1 MHGTV
6 NHNALAPYLPEGPR
20 VGRTYPDLH
29 EHIAVLAE
37 AGLLVVVDEP
47 VNKDTEIHPLVRWQ
61 YRGGIP
67 EEQRKAFFFTRPTD
81 ATGRAYKGAVL
92 VGGLAGNNAIYRIG
106 FGKDVD
112 RVGAAW
118 QAAISSPIPPKVVKA
133 IVKARVADF
142 ERRERR

>member
-6 NHNALAPYLPEGPR
+6 NHNALAPYIPEAPR

-29 EHIAVLAE
+29 EHIAALAE

-67 EEQRKAFFFTRPTD
+67 EDMRKAFFFTRPTD
-81 ATGRAYKGAVL
+81 GAGSTDKGAVV
-92 VGGLAGNNAIYRIG
+92 VGRPAGNKAGFPDG
-106 FGKDVD
+106 FGQGLDT
-112 RVGAAW
+112 
-118 QAAISSPIPPKVVKA
+118 
-133 IVKARVADF
+133 
-142 ERRERR
+142 